1 VIPAALTEAEQLLWQ
16 AFPRGAPVDLGRSAD
31 GSRPVIRAEVITA
44 LLLGAVPAEPGGAA
58 GIQLRGAA
66 IAGPLRLLGGATAWP
81 LACQDCQFDTG
92 IDLVDSAV
100 RTVRITDSDLAAFD
114 GTRLRLDGILDLAGS
129 RVAGCVRLEHA
140 KVTGQLSL
148 RGSVAGDAA
157 AAVAATG
164 LSVDG
169 DVDFFHLEARGGVSL
184 GGAAVTGI
192 VDLTGARIT
201 APGGRALV
209 LSYATI
215 GGKLDC
221 REMAVD
227 GETHANN
234 CQVTAQLI
242 MSGAQLG
249 NPGGVALFAGGLR
262 AGGGSFLNEGFTA
275 RGVIRMIGARLD
287 ANLTIDGGTFDNPGG
302 EALNLE
308 RAEMR
313 SIHGDN
319 LTCHGQLSLTGA
331 QIGGDLSLP
340 RAVLDA
346 GAGAFALV
354 AERAQVDGTL
364 VLREVKALGEVNLRS
379 VRVGER
385 LLLQGAELRNPGHT
399 ACRLTRAQITSDMFC
414 HGFTVD
420 GRLRLAGAVVGGSL
434 ILNHAVL
441 ANPAGAAID
450 AKGLQV
456 QELVLRPAA
465 PVDGEVDLRNAV
477 IGALRDDPGTWP
489 AQLRLD
495 GLTYQALE
503 PLLPSGQRLRWLTRD
518 PDGYLP
524 QPYEQLAAYYTA
536 LGQPGAGRDVHYA
549 RIRVQRRGKRMA
561 ARAWGVLQDVTVG
574 YGYRP
579 LRALAWIG
587 LLLAA
592 GSVVFS
598 IVPPPALQAGAAPHF
613 NGIIYTLDLLL
624 PVVNLG
630 QKYAFNPG
638 GVEQWLSYVLIA
650 AGWTLATTVAAGAAR
665 VLQRG

>member
-1 VIPAALTEAEQLLWQ
+1 VIPAALTEAEELLWQ
-16 AFPRGAPVDLGRSAD
+16 AFARGAPVDLGRAAD

-58 GIQLRGAA
+58 GIQLRGAT
-66 IAGPLRLLGGATAWP
+66 IAGPLRLLGGTTAWP

-92 IDLVDSAV
+92 VDLVDSSV
-100 RTVRITDSDLAAFD
+100 RTVRITASELPAFD
-114 GTRLRLDGILDLAGS
+114 GTRLRLDGILDLADS
-129 RVAGCVRLEHA
+129 RVAGCVRLDHA

-148 RGSVAGDAA
+148 RGSVAGDGTD
-157 AAVAATG
+157 AVAATG

-169 DVDFFHLEARGGVSL
+169 DVDFLRLEARGGVSL
-184 GGAAVTGI
+184 EAATVTGI
-192 VDLTGARIT
+192 VDLTEARM
-201 APGGRALV
+201 ASPGGRALV

-221 REMAVD
+221 RDLAVD
-227 GETHANN
+227 GETRANN
-234 CQVTAQLI
+234 CKVTAQLI
-242 MSGAQLG
+242 MSAAQLS

-262 AGGGSFLNEGFTA
+262 VGGGSFLNSGFSA

-287 ANLTIDGGTFDNPGG
+287 ANLTLDGGTFDNPGG

-308 RAEMR
+308 RAEIR
-313 SIHGDN
+313 SIHGDD

-331 QIGGDLSLP
+331 RIGGDLSLA

-385 LLLQGAELRNPGHT
+385 LLLQGAELRNPALT
-399 ACRLTRAQITSDMFC
+399 ACRLSRAQITSDIFC
-414 HGFTVD
+414 DQLTAE
-420 GRLRLAGAVVGGSL
+420 GRLRLRGAVIGGAL
-434 ILNHAVL
+434 ILHSAAL
-441 ANPAGAAID
+441 ANPAGTAFD
-450 AKGLQV
+450 ARNVQV
-456 QELVLRPAA
+456 QEFVLRPAG
-465 PVDGEVDLRNAV
+465 PVDGEVDLRNAAV
-477 IGALRDDPGTWP
+477 GWLRDDPGTWP

-495 GLTYQALE
+495 GLTYQSLE
-503 PLLPSGQRLRWLTRD
+503 PLLPPGQRLRWLERD

-524 QPYEQLAAYYTA
+524 QPYEQLAAYYSA
-536 LGQPGAGRDVHYA
+536 LGQPGQGRNVLYA
-549 RIRVQRRGKRMA
+549 RERAQRRGRSKA
-561 ARAWGVLQDVTVG
+561 TRAWGMLQDITVG

-579 LRALAWIG
+579 RRALAWIG
-587 LLLAA
+587 LLLAV

-598 IVPPPALQAGAAPHF
+598 VAPPPALQGAPAPHF
-613 NGIIYTLDLLL
+613 NGIVYTLDLLL

-630 QKYAFNPG
+630 QKYAFNPSG
-638 GVEQWLSYVLIA
+638 AEQWLSYFLIA